1 MSGFEP
7 LVAGAAVSAVNSA
20 VKAATGKSIARN
32 CYSAFK
38 GFRKRV
44 LQKAGEKA
52 GEKLSKEAEEV
63 LFNQEERAEFE
74 RRLGSHENL
83 LESVASNPAADDP
96 SVIQELVGLQE
107 FLEGATPRYAEERA
121 GVLTAIDQRINTLH
135 LALNNATSRDS
146 RHILEAISKMMSEAS
161 IRDKIQDQVDAEAT
175 VANRYEFVS
184 PKKKALIGSG
194 SFAKTWKMKNKED
207 KRIYAVKQTDVQSAQ
222 QHGLAIDD
230 LREEAARLQ
239 MLHHPNIVR
248 YYEAFKFEDIDGFE
262 HFAIV
267 MELLNGGSLHERLK
281 RERVPLTSDADAR
294 AVSTAKWAR
303 QVASALAHMHTRRMQ
318 HRDLKP
324 DNVVFDEYGDARV
337 IDLGLA
343 VVVKAKAAVSS
354 RYGANKVG
362 AEAYRSP
369 EKADGKRYDGKDDV
383 WAVGCML
390 GGAVTGKLAEDR
402 CSGVALTRKATKAL
416 VDETKA
422 ASAKFGGLV
431 AAMLELNPTAR
442 PTAQDVELLLLRG
455 ELLPTSSG
463 CATIVEEEE
472 AIAPAKPSNWTCS
485 VCKRPNGAQTQEC
498 GVCGT
503 RKDYQKR
510 VRTLKGHSS
519 NVRCGVRCT
528 FVMIWLRRRSA
539 VLRCFRTGG
548 ASCLRR
554 ATTRSR
560 CGTWRPVNAWRR
572 CKGTR
577 TTCVAASTVLL

>member
-503 RKDYQKR
+503 RKDYPEEKR
-510 VRTLKGHSS
+510 QREAAAEAE
-519 NVRCGVRCT
+519 
-528 FVMIWLRRRSA
+528 RRRRA
-539 VLRCFRTGG
+539 AEAKAEAERQ
-548 ASCLRR
+548 RR
-554 ATTRSR
+554 ARAKAKDEEEKR
-560 CGTWRPVNAWRR
+560 QRP
-572 CKGTR
+572 
-577 TTCVAASTVLL
+577 

>member
-7 LVAGAAVSAVNSA
+7 LIAGAVVSGANSA
-20 VKAATGKSIARN
+20 VKLATGKSIARN
-32 CYSAFK
+32 CRSAAK
-38 GFRKRV
+38 GLRNIV
-44 LQKAGEKA
+44 LRKAGEKA
-52 GEKLSKEAEEV
+52 SQKAEEL
-63 LFNQEERAEFE
+63 LFNKQERAEFE
-74 RRLGSHENL
+74 RRLGSLENV
-83 LESVASNPAADDP
+83 LESVASNPAADDL
-96 SVIQELVGLQE
+96 SVIQELLGLQK
-107 FLEGATPRYAEERA
+107 FLEGATANDADERA
-121 GVLTAIDQRINTLH
+121 GVLTAIDQRVTTLN
-135 LALNNATSRDS
+135 LALSNATSMQ
-146 RHILEAISKMMSEAS
+146 LVEAIRKTMSEAS
-161 IRDKIQDQVDAEAT
+161 IRDKIKRQEEAEAT
-175 VANRYEFVS
+175 VANRYAFVS

-207 KRIYAVKQTDVQSAQ
+207 KRIYAVKHTDIQSAQ

-248 YYEAFKFEDIDGFE
+248 YYEAFKFVDIDGFE

-281 RERVPLTSDADAR
+281 RERGPLTSDEDAR
-294 AVSTAKWAR
+294 AVSTAKWVR

-390 GGAVTGKLAEDR
+390 GGAVTGKMAEDR

-431 AAMLELNPTAR
+431 AAMLELDPKAR

-503 RKDYQKR
+503 RKDYPEEKR
-510 VRTLKGHSS
+510 QREAAAEAERRRRAAEAKAEAERQRRARAKAAKDEEEKRQRRAKKIDLSKLALVRTLKGHSES
-519 NVRCGVRCT
+519 VRCGVRSLYYFCDD
-528 FVMIWLRRRSA
+528 LAPS
-539 VLRCFRTGG
+539 
-548 ASCLRR
+548 
-554 ATTRSR
+554 
-560 CGTWRPVNAWRR
+560 
-572 CKGTR
+572 
-577 TTCVAASTVLL
+577 